1 MNVNGQTEWEGSK
14 TISDLT
20 STSIVSI
27 SGTLDRTDGT
37 FLADTVAI
45 LSKDKFY
52 AGGLIT

>member
-1 MNVNGQTEWEGSK
+1 VNVNGQTEWEGSE